1 VDKAPGGNFH
11 DKIEKASKKV
21 EATLDK
27 NDNADAEKS

>member
-1 VDKAPGGNFH
+1 MDKAPGGKFH

-27 NDNADAEKS
+27 SDKADAEKS